1 MGRCDRAPQ
10 ASGSDSRC
18 LFTAV
23 LGAGSPGPRRRR
35 GRVPARAFGPPSRCG
50 TTRPCAGRARGP
62 RDLAPPIY
70 DGTKGPWRLHPVA
83 SQRPRLLWPSPWGG
97 PASSCA
103 FSGSQHVRRHRGGP
117 CAARRAPSRS
127 RLAEP
132 QRGPS
137 PRRHLRVSS
146 SEPFSPVGVLGRT
159 TSRGQSCPVA
169 AGASLG
175 RPFTVGPPAPL
186 SPAAPTLS

>member
-1 MGRCDRAPQ
+1 MAI
-10 ASGSDSRC
+10 A
-18 LFTAV
+18 L
-23 LGAGSPGPRRRR
+23 
-35 GRVPARAFGPPSRCG
+35 
-50 TTRPCAGRARGP
+50 
-62 RDLAPPIY
+62 
-70 DGTKGPWRLHPVA
+70 
-83 SQRPRLLWPSPWGG
+83 GG

-169 AGASLG
+169 AGAPG
-175 RPFTVGPPAPL
+175 APL
-186 SPAAPTLS
+186 YGRSPGSTLPSRPSRPDTELSPVSTGSSLRERETRCPAACGPLRRAFPGRHDALGADAGGSVCASDSPSPHGLPPSALPARLPSFLLWLDSPPSSRASLL